1 MHKKRMMLQLFEDG
15 AGAGSGTQGGNA
27 GNGDGGNGSTGGAS
41 GAHGTG
47 TYTYEQ
53 LEEIASSRA
62 KKSERAAL
70 ANFFRGQGMTE
81 DEVTQAI
88 SQFKTERAKNQ
99 PNVAQLQQQL
109 AESQNKVQQME
120 NEKFLSSKG
129 VKVDD
134 LDYVTFKISKMVD
147 DKTTFEKAAEKFLKE
162 NPRYAG
168 SGSYRIVDSS
178 VGNTSDGSGG
188 NMNASINDRIRAAA
202 RR

>member
-1 MHKKRMMLQLFEDG
+1 MNKNRMNLQLFEDG

-88 SQFKTERAKNQ
+88 SQFKTVPAAGGR
-99 PNVAQLQQQL
+99 L
-109 AESQNKVQQME
+109 
-120 NEKFLSSKG
+120 FLTG
-129 VKVDD
+129 
-134 LDYVTFKISKMVD
+134 
-147 DKTTFEKAAEKFLKE
+147 
-162 NPRYAG
+162 
-168 SGSYRIVDSS
+168 
-178 VGNTSDGSGG
+178 
-188 NMNASINDRIRAAA
+188 
-202 RR
+202 